1 MPTCLSYEE
10 LRAGDGGSGVA
21 DVTST
26 AAAAPFATV
35 PGMRA
40 VVQTAYGGPEVVRL
54 TDVERPVA
62 GPRDLLVRV
71 HATTVNRTDAA
82 YRAGTPAFLRVVRP
96 RGRTLG
102 TEYAGVVEAVG
113 AEVTE
118 YAAGDRVFG
127 YHEGGFGAHAEYV
140 AVEADGFLA
149 PIPAGLTFAQ
159 AAPATE
165 GAHYAQSFVRRARIR
180 PGMTVLVNGATGGI
194 GSAAVQLLAAM
205 DVAVTAVCATPHVE
219 LVRSLG
225 AGHVIDYTAEDF
237 TRSGD
242 GYDAVFDAV
251 GRATFGRCRRLLRP
265 GGVYVSSELGP
276 FAQNLGLAL
285 VTPLLRRRRVV
296 FPVPLQRREM
306 IEQLRDLLAS
316 GEFRPVIDRH
326 YPLERIV
333 EAHRYVDTGTKVG
346 NVVIDVVPE

>member
-1 MPTCLSYEE
+1 M
-10 LRAGDGGSGVA
+10 
-21 DVTST
+21 
-26 AAAAPFATV
+26 
-35 PGMRA
+35 
-40 VVQTAYGGPEVVRL
+40 
-54 TDVERPVA
+54 
-62 GPRDLLVRV
+62 VRV
-71 HATTVNRTDAA
+71 HATTVNRTDTA
-82 YRAGTPAFLRVVRP
+82 YRAGTPVFLRVVRP
-96 RGRTLG
+96 RGRILG
-102 TEYAGVVEAVG
+102 TEYAGVVEETG
-113 AEVTE
+113 AGVTG

-127 YHEGGFGAHAEYV
+127 YHEGGFGAHAEYLT
-140 AVEADGFLA
+140 VEADGFLA
-149 PIPAGLTFAQ
+149 AIPDGVTFAQ

-165 GAHYAQSFVRRARIR
+165 GAHYAQSFIRRARIE
-180 PGMTVLVNGATGGI
+180 PGMAVLVNGATGGI

-225 AGHVIDYTAEDF
+225 ARHVIDYTAEDF
-237 TRSGD
+237 TRSAG
-242 GYDAVFDAV
+242 GGFDAVFDAV
-251 GRATFGRCRRLLRP
+251 GKATFGRCRRLLRP

-333 EAHRYVDTGTKVG
+333 EAHRYVDIGAKIG
-346 NVVIDVVPE
+346 NVVIDVVR